1 MRYLIVIIAVLLV
14 IPTFGQRKKKDDEV
28 GVVPT
33 YVEGIPY
40 TLPRTGIKIHVK
52 AVCEKFVPGPY
63 AAYAEQL
70 LGIKNAKTRA
80 TSNWTITDV
89 EMGTFAEPDPEQVHK
104 AWGEVAA
111 LLNLTPNG
119 CLAGINAG
127 SMTLPA
133 YAQVASNSGLQK
145 PDFDDGF
152 SFDYLTDRP
161 SYYPGDSTN
170 NFRPTKVSM
179 EQKAAE
185 AAQRILDCRMNQ
197 YDMAALMMDGEH
209 PDGKAYEVSM
219 KELKEIEKDYIQL
232 FVGRTTY
239 KKQNYSVDY
248 VPGSTVKSG
257 QVVFRV
263 SDDKGIVPATD
274 LSGKPV
280 MMEFER
286 VEELNQKLSAQTSSE
301 NPDAGASGIYFRLP
315 GVATV
320 RLIYEMN
327 ELASA
332 RLSIAQFGVVAPF
345 PEDFLGGDYAVELHP
360 ETGAIKSVQL
370 K

>member
-1 MRYLIVIIAVLLV
+1 MRYLALIVAVLLV
-14 IPTFGQRKKKDDEV
+14 IPTFGQRKKKDD
-28 GVVPT
+28 GDMT
-33 YVEGIPY
+33 SAYVEGIAY
-40 TLPRTGIKIHVK
+40 ALPRTGIKIRVK
-52 AVCEKFVPGPY
+52 AVCEKFEPGPY

-70 LGIKNAKTRA
+70 LGIKDAKTRA
-80 TSNWTITDV
+80 SSNWTVTDV
-89 EMGTFAEPDPEQVHK
+89 EMETFAEPDPEQVYK

-119 CLAGINAG
+119 CLAGVNAG
-127 SMTLPA
+127 SLALPA
-133 YAQVASNSGLQK
+133 FKQVTSNSSGPE
-145 PDFDDGF
+145 PDFYDGF
-152 SFDYLTDRP
+152 SFDFLTDRP
-161 SYYPGDSTN
+161 SYIPGDSTN
-170 NFRPTKVSM
+170 NFRPTKVSV

-209 PDGKAYEVSM
+209 PDGKAYEISM
-219 KELKEIEKDYIQL
+219 NELKKIEKDYIQL

-239 KKQNYSVDY
+239 KKQSYSVDY
-248 VPGSTVKSG
+248 VPESNAKSG
-257 QVVFRV
+257 QVVFRI
-263 SDDKGIVPATD
+263 SDEKGIVPVSD

-286 VEELNQKLSAQTSSE
+286 VEELNQKLAVQTSSE
-301 NPDAGASGIYFRLP
+301 NPEAGASGIYFRLP

-320 RLIYEMN
+320 HLIYEMN

-345 PEDFLGGDYAVELHP
+345 PEDFLGGDYAVEFHP
-360 ETGAIKSVQL
+360 ETGAIKSVTL